1 MFIITLFDPGNNP
14 EMIAI
19 LSRTHFKDEMMRH
32 REDKQPFKVT

>member
-1 MFIITLFDPGNNP
+1 
-14 EMIAI
+14 MIAI